1 MEYKKKKIIIE
12 WRKKQQP
19 YKTEREKI
27 MKGRK
32 KILFTKDLEIKCIMI
47 CSQWTEA
54 LVSITGIARVRWH
67 EL

>member
-1 MEYKKKKIIIE
+1 MESKKKDNYWVEKEAATIQN
-12 WRKKQQP
+12 RKRKNN
-19 YKTEREKI
+19 ERE
-27 MKGRK
+27 K

-67 EL
+67 